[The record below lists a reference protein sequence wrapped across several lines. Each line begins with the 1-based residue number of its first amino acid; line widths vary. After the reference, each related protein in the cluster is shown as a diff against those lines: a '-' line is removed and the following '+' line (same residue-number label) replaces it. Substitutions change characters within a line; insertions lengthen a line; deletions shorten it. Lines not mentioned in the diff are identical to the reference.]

1 MKVNH
6 LEEFI
11 KEEVPFR
18 LREILTIPE
27 GPDFDDIAE
36 DCICELINNTDIM
49 FDYDAIDAVLNQ
61 ICDAHGVD
69 PTARDYEEMFENE
82 NNRNG
87 NMGTCA

>member
-27 GPDFDDIAE
+27 GPDFDAIAE
-36 DCICELINNTDIM
+36 DCICELTNNTDIM
-49 FDYDAIDAVLNQ
+49 FD
-61 ICDAHGVD
+61 
-69 PTARDYEEMFENE
+69 
-82 NNRNG
+82 
-87 NMGTCA
+87 